1 MLKVTAEE
9 VGAGQELAPCEAT
22 ERSDPSMR
30 GGEPPRATSARS
42 ALLKARAYA
51 HRNLSFGNTKVPAP
65 ARRSPHPRPA
75 PRARAQR
82 PGQVREPPAAG
93 VEKPQR
99 RGRVRRSRR
108 PPASREGPRSAL
120 WAGHTSARARRHW
133 PDGPGVCGRGRGRAA
148 RAELEP
154 AKRSGAAAAG
164 IICRLGISCAMA
176 LRGGFVR
183 LFLKRADAGLRPPRR
198 AHSVALVGAPLSR
211 GQVGV

>member
-108 PPASREGPRSAL
+108 LARRAPLPSVGGTHLR
-120 WAGHTSARARRHW
+120 ARAPPLAGRPGGVRAGA
-133 PDGPGVCGRGRGRAA
+133 GPGGARGA
-148 RAELEP
+148 
-154 AKRSGAAAAG
+154 GAG
-164 IICRLGISCAMA
+164 
-176 LRGGFVR
+176 
-183 LFLKRADAGLRPPRR
+183 
-198 AHSVALVGAPLSR
+198 
-211 GQVGV
+211 